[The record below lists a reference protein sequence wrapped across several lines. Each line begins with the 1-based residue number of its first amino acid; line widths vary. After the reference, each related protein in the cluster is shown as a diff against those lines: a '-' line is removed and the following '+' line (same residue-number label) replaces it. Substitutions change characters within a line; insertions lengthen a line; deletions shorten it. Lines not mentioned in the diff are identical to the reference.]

1 MLVNLITLQVVLLL
15 IAKDQEVGRGELPD
29 WPVMSGWK
37 KPFSWHLR
45 NDKRE
50 SGGQEAAVSRLQPD
64 ALFSAAA
71 TTLGGH
77 HVSRDGWFPGAAR
90 ARRKN

>member
-1 MLVNLITLQVVLLL
+1 
-15 IAKDQEVGRGELPD
+15 
-29 WPVMSGWK
+29 MSGWK
-37 KPFSWHLR
+37 KPFSWRLR

-50 SGGQEAAVSRLQPD
+50 SRGREAAVSHLPPD

-77 HVSRDGWFPGAAR
+77 HVSRDGWFPGATR
-90 ARRKN
+90 TRRRN